1 MAQHLKYYFTH
12 KLSLFIG
19 LVFTCN
25 SLLFGSWITRIPD
38 VKDSLG
44 LSEAELGLALLGAPI
59 GALMIMPISGWIIA
73 RLQMGRTVIFGSI
86 LHAASLP
93 LLVVADSFWMLVGA
107 LVIFGY
113 TNAIMDISMNAASAV
128 IERKLKKPIMS
139 TCHGMWSIGA
149 MIGAGV
155 GSLFVGYETAPLT
168 HLTLV
173 VAAIVVILITVS
185 GALFGIRETRNL
197 GDKVFAFPKGV
208 LLLLAFLAFCIL
220 IGEGAIADWSAVY
233 MKEVIQSDP
242 FLTGI
247 AYSGFA
253 LLMTVGRLSGDALIP
268 KFGKQKLLFFGSL
281 IASIGLAMAIIF
293 QQQYVVIAGFSLAGL
308 GFSCLVPVLF
318 ISAANVPGYTSGT
331 GIAAV
336 TTVGYAGFLVG
347 PPFIGLLAEYYSLTV
362 GLCFVLFS
370 ILLVSVLS
378 LKIKF
383 N

>member
-1 MAQHLKYYFTH
+1 MATHLKFYFTH

-19 LVFTCN
+19 LIFTCN

-38 VKDSLG
+38 VKDNLA
-44 LSEAELGLALLGAPI
+44 LSDAELGLALLGAPI
-59 GALMIMPISGWIIA
+59 GAIMIMPISGWIIA
-73 RLQMGRTVIFGSI
+73 RLQMGRAVIFGSI
-86 LHAASLP
+86 LHAATLP

-107 LVIFGY
+107 LILFGY

-128 IERKLKKPIMS
+128 IEKQLKKPIMS

-149 MIGAGV
+149 MMGAGV
-155 GSLFVGYETAPLT
+155 GSLFVGYGTTPLT
-168 HLTLV
+168 HLTIIVGV
-173 VAAIVVILITVS
+173 VALILIIVS
-185 GALFGIRETRNL
+185 TSLLGIRETRNL

-208 LLLLAFLAFCIL
+208 LLALAFLAFCIL
-220 IGEGAIADWSAVY
+220 MSEGAIADWSAVY
-233 MKEVIQSDP
+233 MKEVIHSDP
-242 FLTGI
+242 FLTGM
-247 AYSGFA
+247 AYAGFA
-253 LLMTVGRLSGDALIP
+253 LLMTIGRLSGDALIP
-268 KFGKQKLLFFGSL
+268 KLGKKKLLFIGSL
-281 IASIGLAMAIIF
+281 IASLGLALAIIF
-293 QQQYVVIAGFSLAGL
+293 QYQYVVIAGFSLAGL

-318 ISAANVPGYTSGT
+318 ISAANVAGYTSGT

-347 PPFIGLLAEYYSLTV
+347 PPFIGMLAEYFNLTV

-378 LKIKF
+378 LRIKF